1 MSEYLADI
9 RSRIEALG
17 LDFQFKGTIK
27 ASGNGM
33 ERETWLWEYDGSQFV
48 FVAGRK
54 QTTSG
59 RFRKP
64 GRKMIRQKRRN

>member
-1 MSEYLADI
+1 MEIVSEYLADI

-48 FVAGRK
+48 FVAG
-54 QTTSG
+54 QIG
-59 RFRKP
+59 RASCRE
-64 GRKMIRQKRRN
+64 RVSS